1 MAATLQEA
9 IDDVVRDIGAIGST
23 VPTIPTRMQTTWIP
37 EMFTSPAAFPGP
49 GTPWNRQDADQ
60 RTVYDWSVPNIK
72 ANADIQVLPSAQG
85 VQQANI
91 AINVVLR
98 TLLAVQAAF
107 AAGRITAAQV
117 ASVVTAYTD
126 AFE

>member
-1 MAATLQEA
+1 MAANLQEA
-9 IDDVVRDIGAIGST
+9 IDDVVEDIGTIGTSIPT
-23 VPTIPTRMQTTWIP
+23 VPTRMQTTWIP
-37 EMFTSPAAFPGP
+37 EMFTVPASFPAP
-49 GTPWNRQDADQ
+49 GAPWDRQSANQ
-60 RTVYDWSVPNIK
+60 RTVYDWSVPNIE
-72 ANADIQVLPSAQG
+72 ANAEIQALGTQA

-117 ASVVTAYTD
+117 TSVVTAYTD